1 MFRRWMTAAIALLL
15 LVSSSAMPAAAA
27 TEPTQ
32 QPPTAGGASQATVN
46 PYLIPPQLPIPTQVP
61 LFTDL
66 PQDHWVQP
74 AVVALM
80 KENVV
85 AFKPGA
91 QFRPDD
97 PITRAELVKMVLTAR
112 KIDTA
117 GKCSAMFFDVDC
129 SAWYAPYAETAYRMA
144 IAEGIGDRL
153 FQPEAQ
159 VTREQLVTIIVRGL
173 GKRWAATKLP
183 WQDVSATLAP
193 FADRGEVSGFA
204 RPYLAYAIS
213 AHLMSGRP
221 DGTLRPQA
229 IATRAEA
236 AALVSRILLP
246 ADGLQTITLDG
257 HTVRYTQSFDLIASK
272 YTPNEHD
279 VGNITYTGVTVRTGT
294 VAVDPN
300 VIPLG
305 SLLYVEN
312 YGFAIAA
319 DIGGAIK
326 GNRIDLFSWESGS
339 QALHFG
345 LQPVKVWLLP

>member
-1 MFRRWMTAAIALLL
+1 MFRRWMTAAVALLL
-15 LVSSSAMPAAAA
+15 LLSSNALPAVAA

-32 QPPTAGGASQATVN
+32 QPPTAGGESKATVN
-46 PYLIPPQLPIPTQVP
+46 PYLIPPQLPILTQVP

-66 PQDHWVQP
+66 PENHWVQP
-74 AVVALM
+74 AVVTLM

-85 AFKPGA
+85 AFQPGGT
-91 QFRPDD
+91 FRPDD
-97 PITRAELVKMVLTAR
+97 PITRAELVKMVMTAR

-117 GKCSAMFFDVDC
+117 GKCSATFFDVDC

-144 IAEGIGDRL
+144 IVEGIGDRL
-153 FQPEAQ
+153 FQPEMV
-159 VTREQLVTIIVRGL
+159 VTREQLVTIIVRGM

-193 FADRGEVSGFA
+193 YADRGDVSSFA

-213 AHLMSGRP
+213 AQLISGLP

-229 IATRAEA
+229 VATRAEA
-236 AALVSRILLP
+236 AALVSRALL
-246 ADGLQTITLDG
+246 ATDGLQSAILDG
-257 HTVRYTQSFDLIASK
+257 HNVLFTQSLEMVASK
-272 YTPNEHD
+272 YTPDEHD

-339 QALHFG
+339 QALHYG
-345 LQPVKVWLLP
+345 LQPVKVWVLP